1 MRRPA
6 VLVLA
11 CLAGLGAS
19 PQQSINWMRLD
30 QAKGLALRTGNPILV
45 FVACDPATG
54 SSSCGNGP
62 SDRAFGEPCIEKRKE
77 SFHFVRVVDK
87 KMAQDL
93 KATRCAEIIFL
104 DCDGD
109 EFCRSTFQDFRSLD
123 KAMGEALQKYAPK
136 EIAWAA
142 YDAKAGVTASEER
155 KRLVLL
161 GFVDEKKESAEAL
174 KALEDRQLVKYHDK
188 FLFIRV
194 AFKKDSEEARK
205 WVVAQAPVLV
215 IVDPAK
221 GVEVDRLS
229 GRRSVKEI
237 KPVFAKAMTRL
248 EKPDKIEKK

>member
-1 MRRPA
+1 MRRA
-6 VLVLA
+6 ALVLA
-11 CLAGLGAS
+11 CLAGLAAS
-19 PQQSINWMRLD
+19 PQQSINWMRFD
-30 QAKGLALRTGNPILV
+30 QAKGLALRTGTPILV

-62 SDRAFGEPCIEKRKE
+62 SDRAFGETCIEKRKD

-87 KMAQDL
+87 KMANDL

-109 EFCRSTFQDFRSLD
+109 EFCRSFFQDIRSLD
-123 KAMGEALQKYAPK
+123 KAMEQALQKYGPR
-136 EIAWAA
+136 EISWAA
-142 YDAKAGVTASEER
+142 YDAKAGVTASDER

-161 GFVDEKKESAEAL
+161 GFSDEKKESSEAM
-174 KALEDRQLVKYHDK
+174 KVLEDRQLVKYHDR
-188 FLFIRV
+188 FLFLRV
-194 AFKKDSEEARK
+194 AFKKDSEECRK
-205 WVVAQAPVLV
+205 WGVTQAPAVV

-221 GVEVDRLS
+221 GTEVDKWI

-237 KPVFAKAMTRL
+237 KPVFAKAMARL